1 MHDARAAA
9 AARLLSGMRCML
21 AVGIALCAVLFLS
34 HGFSGRGALY
44 ALSGC
49 ILCAGM
55 WWLLERYRQLLQR
68 QPVPREPVASEP
80 ALKPGEVNDAGAAFL
95 SAMGHDL
102 RQPAQA
108 AALFAATLSTHS
120 LPEASRKLVKGIES
134 AVEQLSEQL
143 EAVFAIAKLES
154 GRGDC
159 KCGPLELNGLM
170 AHAVSSHLDDAHERG
185 LHLRHIRTRRRVM
198 ADSVLLGRALDRL
211 VAHALRTTERGGVLL
226 GCRQRGGSVV
236 IEVWDS
242 GVGVPADQIAEV
254 FIPGGRH
261 GQNLVDRG
269 LGLVLAERSTRR
281 MGGRL
286 EVFSRPR
293 RGSVMKLWL
302 DAARK

>member
-1 MHDARAAA
+1 MPDPGVVAAV
-9 AARLLSGMRCML
+9 RLLSSMRCML
-21 AVGIALCAVLFLS
+21 AIGIVLCAAWLLS

-49 ILCAGM
+49 TMCCAM
-55 WWLLERYRQLLQR
+55 WWLLERYRLIQL
-68 QPVPREPVASEP
+68 QPMPEPPEP
-80 ALKPGEVNDAGAAFL
+80 ACEPARGSAHRDAGVAFL

-108 AALFAATLSTHS
+108 AALFAATLSSHP
-120 LPEASRKLVKGIES
+120 LPDTSRKLVKGIES

-159 KCGPLELNGLM
+159 NCVPVELDGLM
-170 AHAVSSHLDDAHERG
+170 AQAVSSHLDEAHTRG
-185 LHLRHIRTRRRVM
+185 LHLRHVRTRRRVM
-198 ADSVLLGRALDRL
+198 ADAALLGRAIERL
-211 VAHALRTTERGGVLL
+211 VAHAVRTTEHGGVLL
-226 GCRQRGGSVV
+226 GCRRHGGLVV
-236 IEVWDS
+236 IEIWDS
-242 GVGVPADQIAEV
+242 SAGIPADQLSEV
-254 FIPGGRH
+254 FTPGGRY

-269 LGLVLAERSTRR
+269 LGLVLAERSARR
-281 MGGRL
+281 QGGRL
-286 EVFSRPR
+286 EAFSRLR